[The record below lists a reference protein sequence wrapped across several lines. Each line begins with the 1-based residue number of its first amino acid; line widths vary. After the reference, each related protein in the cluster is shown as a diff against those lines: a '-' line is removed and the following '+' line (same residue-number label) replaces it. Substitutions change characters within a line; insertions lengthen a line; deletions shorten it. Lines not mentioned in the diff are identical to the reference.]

1 MSRLVLFAV
10 CLWMTTSLFSQG
22 NNLGIGEWSSHLPQ
36 QSGNYVTQTPSSI
49 VYSNFW
55 NLIIIDKEDGSPT
68 FLSKVEGLSDVG
80 IDIVEYDE
88 VNDQLI
94 VIYDDAN
101 IDLVQSDGSII
112 NVPNIKLNT
121 SIISDKRV
129 NGLDIDAGGTI
140 YLATGFGIVSL
151 DGSTGIFRSTT
162 ITDVR
167 VNDIAFLG
175 ERLYA
180 GTVDGLYSINVTL
193 TGVNLN
199 DFGQWEIIEDDQ
211 GIGSLNEIIAVE
223 DDGQDVLV
231 GIGNEV
237 FSGDFDRGFDFFH
250 SSESRS
256 FDVSFINSTSGFVVL
271 GYQGPDFRGEV
282 FFAQGSQIQ
291 RGGAGCSN
299 IAEGA
304 EVDERGQVW
313 YADGFPEIRRASS
326 VEQGCERITYNSP
339 FFHTA
344 SDIDIEDGIVHA
356 SDGGVSDNFQFLF
369 SRNGVYIQDG
379 PSWTNFNE
387 FNTQAIRDNDLLS
400 FFRIKADPFSD
411 LIYVGS
417 YWGGLMELDR
427 ETSEIMVYTQENST
441 LQGSI
446 GDLARERV
454 TGIAFDESGNLWV
467 SVFGAA
473 QPLNVRT
480 PEGEWMNFNVNAP
493 STISNITFDEG
504 GSLWC
509 TISGANGG
517 VLIYD
522 AGEDVLS
529 RGDDRQRFIN
539 QNNSQIDAP
548 VNEVTLDL
556 SGDMWVATAQGPVIF
571 DCGNDAIS
579 DDCQGTRRIVEVD
592 SIAAFLLADQNI
604 TAIEIDGAN
613 RKWLGTENGI
623 FVQSEDGDEQLLRF
637 TQDNSPLFDDGIQDI
652 AYESISGEMYISTGG
667 GMISFKTAT
676 SEGSL
681 RNRASNISA
690 FPNPVTPD
698 FFGVVA
704 IKGLATDAE
713 IRITDLNG
721 NLVQSTRAL
730 GGTATWDLTGL
741 TGEPVE
747 TGVYL
752 VFSNQSNSFNSPDG
766 VATKI
771 LVIR

>member
-1 MSRLVLFAV
+1 MKRILLCLILVGTAL
-10 CLWMTTSLFSQG
+10 SIYGQG
-22 NNLGIGEWSSHLPQ
+22 NNLAIGEWQSHLPQ
-36 QSGNYVTQTPSSI
+36 QSGNHVTQTPFAI
-49 VYSNFW
+49 VYSNIW

-80 IDIVEYDE
+80 IDMVEYDE

-101 IDLVQSDGSII
+101 IDLVQSDGAII

-121 SIISDKRV
+121 TIISDKRV
-129 NGLDIDAGGTI
+129 NGLDVDPAGII
-140 YLATGFGIVSL
+140 YLATGFGVVSL
-151 DGSTGIFRSTT
+151 DGATGIFRSTT

-167 VNDIAFLG
+167 VNDISILRG
-175 ERLYA
+175 RLYA
-180 GTVDGLYSINVTL
+180 GTLDGLYSIDAVSA
-193 TGVNLN
+193 GVNIN
-199 DFGQWEIIEDDQ
+199 DFGQWEIIDEDR
-211 GIGSLNEIIAVE
+211 GIGSLREIIAVE
-223 DDGQDVLV
+223 DDGERVFI

-237 FSGDFDRGFDFFH
+237 FSGDFDSGFEIFQRVD
-250 SSESRS
+250 SRS
-256 FDVSFINSTSGFVVL
+256 FNVSFINHTSDVVVI
-271 GYQGPDFRGEV
+271 GYQGPNFQSDV
-282 FFAQGSQIQ
+282 FFAQGDRIEQGGSGCVNIIQ
-291 RGGAGCSN
+291 
-299 IAEGA
+299 GA
-304 EVDERGQVW
+304 EIDEQGQVW
-313 YADGFPEIRRASS
+313 YADGFPEVRRASS
-326 VEQGCERITYNSP
+326 IDGGCDRITFDSP

-369 SRNGVYIQDG
+369 SRNGLYIQDG
-379 PSWTNFNE
+379 QSWENFNE
-387 FNTQAIRDNDLLS
+387 FNNQAIRDNDLLS
-400 FFRIKADPFSD
+400 LFRIKADPFSD
-411 LIYVGS
+411 LVYIGS
-417 YWGGLMELDR
+417 YWGGLIELDR
-427 ETSEIMVYTQENST
+427 FTEEIRVYTQENST
-441 LQGSI
+441 LQGAV

-454 TGIAFDESGNLWV
+454 TGIAFDENGNLWV

-480 PEGEWMNFNVNAP
+480 PDGQWMNFDISAP

-509 TISGANGG
+509 TISGSSGG

-522 AGEDVLS
+522 MGEDVLS
-529 RGDDRQRFIN
+529 RVDDRQRYIN
-539 QNNSQIDAP
+539 QNNSQIDAA

-556 SGDMWVATAQGPVIF
+556 SGEMWVATEQGPVIF
-571 DCGNDAIS
+571 DCGNDAIT
-579 DDCQGTRRIVEVD
+579 DDCQGIRRIVEVD

-637 TQDNSPLFDDGIQDI
+637 TEDNSPLFDNGIQDI
-652 AYESISGEMYISTGG
+652 AYESISGEMYISTAS
-667 GMISFKTAT
+667 GMISVKTA
-676 SEGSL
+676 SSGGSL
-681 RNRASNISA
+681 RNRATDIYA
-690 FPNPVTPD
+690 FPNPVEPD
-698 FFGVVA
+698 YFGPVA

-721 NLVQSTRAL
+721 NLVQRLRAL

-741 TGEPVE
+741 TGEPVA

-752 VFSNQSNSFNSPDG
+752 VFSNQSSSFRNPDG
-766 VATKI
+766 VASKI

>member
-1 MSRLVLFAV
+1 
-10 CLWMTTSLFSQG
+10 MTTSVFGQG
-22 NNLGIGEWSSHLPQ
+22 NNLGIGEWQSHLPQ

-49 VYSNFW
+49 VYSNIW
-55 NLIIIDKEDGSPT
+55 NLIIINKEDGSPT

-101 IDLVQSDGSII
+101 IDLVQSDGTII

-121 SIISDKRV
+121 TIITDKRV
-129 NGLDIDAGGTI
+129 NGLDIDPDGVV

-162 ITDVR
+162 ITNVR
-167 VNDIAFLG
+167 VNDIAFLRG
-175 ERLYA
+175 RLYA
-180 GTVDGLYSINVTL
+180 GTLDGLYSIDVDL
-193 TGVNLN
+193 AGVNLN
-199 DFGQWEIIEDDQ
+199 DFSQWEIIEDDR
-211 GIGSLNEIIAVE
+211 GIGSLNEIVALKGDNQNIF
-223 DDGQDVLV
+223 V

-237 FSGDFDRGFDFFH
+237 FSGDFDNGFDLFH

-256 FDVSFINSTSGFVVL
+256 FSISFINHTAGFVVL
-271 GYQGPDFRGEV
+271 GYQGPDFVSQV
-282 FFAQGSQIQ
+282 FFAQGNEIQ
-291 RGGAGCSN
+291 QGGVGCVN
-299 IAEGA
+299 IVQGA
-304 EVDERGQVW
+304 EIDERGQVW
-313 YADGFPEIRRASS
+313 YADGFTEIRRASS
-326 VEQGCERITYNSP
+326 IDQGCERITFNSP

-379 PSWTNFNE
+379 VTWTNFNE

-411 LIYVGS
+411 LVYVGS

-427 ETSEIMVYTQENST
+427 STGEITVYTQENST

-454 TGIAFDESGNLWV
+454 TGIVFDERGNLWV

-480 PEGEWMNFNVNAP
+480 PEGQWMNFNINAP

-504 GSLWC
+504 GKLWC
-509 TISGANGG
+509 TVSGANGG

-522 AGEDVLS
+522 MGEDVLS
-529 RGDDRQRFIN
+529 INDDQQRFIN

-571 DCGNDAIS
+571 DCGNDAIT
-579 DDCQGTRRIVEVD
+579 DDCQGIRRIVEVD

-613 RKWLGTENGI
+613 RKWLGSENGI

-637 TQDNSPLFDDGIQDI
+637 TQDNSPLFDNDIQDI
-652 AYESISGEMYISTGG
+652 AYEPISGEMYISTGG

-676 SEGSL
+676 SGGSL
-681 RNRASNISA
+681 RNRASDIYA
-690 FPNPVTPD
+690 FPNPVQPD
-698 FFGVVA
+698 FFGSVA

-721 NLVQSTRAL
+721 NLVQSSRAL

-741 TGEPVE
+741 SGEPVE

-752 VFSNQSNSFNSPDG
+752 VFSNQSNSFRNPDG

>member
-1 MSRLVLFAV
+1 MAI
-10 CLWMTTSLFSQG
+10 SLFGQG
-22 NNLGIGEWSSHLPQ
+22 NNLGLGEWQSHLPQ

-55 NLIIIDKEDGSPT
+55 NLIIINKEDGSPT
-68 FLSKVEGLSDVG
+68 FLSKVEGLTDVG
-80 IDIVEYDE
+80 IDIVEYDQ

-101 IDLVQSDGSII
+101 IDLVQSDGSVI

-121 SIISDKRV
+121 TIISDKRV
-129 NGLDIDAGGTI
+129 NGLDIDPEGII
-140 YLATGFGIVSL
+140 YLATGFGVVSL

-167 VNDIAFLG
+167 VNDIAFLRG
-175 ERLYA
+175 RLYA
-180 GTVDGLYSINVTL
+180 GTLDGLYSIDVDL
-193 TGVNLN
+193 AGVNLN
-199 DFGQWEIIEDDQ
+199 DFGQWEIIEDDR
-211 GIGSLNEIIAVE
+211 GIGSLNEIIALE
-223 DDGQDVLV
+223 DDGQDVFV

-237 FSGDFDRGFDFFH
+237 FSGDFDRGFELFH
-250 SSESRS
+250 SSDLRS
-256 FDVSFINSTSGFVVL
+256 FDIGFINNTGGIVVL
-271 GYQGPDFRGEV
+271 GYQGPDFVSEV
-282 FFAQGSQIQ
+282 FFAQGDQIQ
-291 RGGAGCSN
+291 QGGAGCVN

-304 EVDERGQVW
+304 EIDESGLVW
-313 YADGFPEIRRASS
+313 YADGFPEIRRALSID
-326 VEQGCERITYNSP
+326 QGCERITFNSP

-369 SRNGVYIQDG
+369 SRNGVYIQEG
-379 PSWTNFNE
+379 ATWTNFNE
-387 FNTQAIRDNDLLS
+387 FNTQAIGDNDLLS

-411 LIYVGS
+411 LVYVGS

-427 ETSEIMVYTQENST
+427 ATGEIMVFTQENST
-441 LQGSI
+441 LQGAI

-467 SVFGAA
+467 SVFGSA

-480 PEGEWMNFNVNAP
+480 PAGEWMNFNINAP
-493 STISNITFDEG
+493 STLSNITFDEG
-504 GSLWC
+504 GNLWC
-509 TISGANGG
+509 TVSGANGG

-522 AGEDVLS
+522 MGEDVLS
-529 RGDDRQRFIN
+529 SNDDQQRFIN

-571 DCGNDAIS
+571 DCGNDAIT
-579 DDCQGTRRIVEVD
+579 DDCQGVRRIVEVD

-613 RKWLGTENGI
+613 RKWLGSENGI

-637 TQDNSPLFDDGIQDI
+637 TQDNSPLFDDDIQDI

-676 SEGSL
+676 SGGNL
-681 RNRASNISA
+681 RNRASNIYA
-690 FPNPVTPD
+690 FPNPVQPD
-698 FFGVVA
+698 FIGSVA

-721 NLVQSTRAL
+721 NLVQSTQAL

-741 TGEPVE
+741 SGEPVE

-752 VFSNQSNSFNSPDG
+752 VFSNQSNSFSNPDG